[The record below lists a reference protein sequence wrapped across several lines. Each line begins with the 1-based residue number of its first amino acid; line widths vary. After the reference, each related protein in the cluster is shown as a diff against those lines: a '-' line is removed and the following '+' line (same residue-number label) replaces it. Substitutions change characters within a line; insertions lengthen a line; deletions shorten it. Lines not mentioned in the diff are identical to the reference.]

1 MAKCTCQPLREAR
14 HLQGCELDYR
24 SGFWGC
30 PCPALLVHCPGSVFE
45 TDLQSN
51 LNFSSCSA
59 GPSFPGAAVSAC
71 KGCMGTGQVTMLQ
84 ASELQHLAD
93 RGDVAP

>member
-51 LNFSSCSA
+51 LNFFPLVLLALPFFFFPFFSLPLPPLHSSLYLSPPLFLPRCRREC
-59 GPSFPGAAVSAC
+59 V
-71 KGCMGTGQVTMLQ
+71 
-84 ASELQHLAD
+84 
-93 RGDVAP
+93 